1 MPIIWKPN
9 NLTGML
15 LLVFKGGG
23 NTSLIIM
30 AFRNWIPPV
39 TARLSSVTL
48 MIIAEFIL
56 SIFGS
61 PLILLLSPPHL
72 LSICCGWVCPNG
84 RMSAGGLGTT
94 EQALSSPG
102 PFQSRSFILCL
113 YLELLSR
120 GQHHTSAPI
129 VTVYATTASC
139 GPCKKDEQWRQLE
152 FLCS

>member
-1 MPIIWKPN
+1 
-9 NLTGML
+9 ML

-61 PLILLLSPPHL
+61 PLILLLPP
-72 LSICCGWVCPNG
+72 P
-84 RMSAGGLGTT
+84 
-94 EQALSSPG
+94 
-102 PFQSRSFILCL
+102 PF
-113 YLELLSR
+113 
-120 GQHHTSAPI
+120 
-129 VTVYATTASC
+129 
-139 GPCKKDEQWRQLE
+139 
-152 FLCS
+152 

>member
-1 MPIIWKPN
+1 
-9 NLTGML
+9 ML

-61 PLILLLSPPHL
+61 PLILLLPPPPFKHL
-72 LSICCGWVCPNG
+72 LWF
-84 RMSAGGLGTT
+84 
-94 EQALSSPG
+94 LS
-102 PFQSRSFILCL
+102 
-113 YLELLSR
+113 LS
-120 GQHHTSAPI
+120 
-129 VTVYATTASC
+129 
-139 GPCKKDEQWRQLE
+139 QWE
-152 FLCS
+152 DVG

>member
-1 MPIIWKPN
+1 
-9 NLTGML
+9 ML

-30 AFRNWIPPV
+30 AFRNWILPV

-61 PLILLLSPPHL
+61 PLILLLSPPPPFKHL
-72 LSICCGWVCPNG
+72 LWFLSLSQWEDVGW
-84 RMSAGGLGTT
+84 GLGTA

-102 PFQSRSFILCL
+102 PFQFISFILCL

-120 GQHHTSAPI
+120 GQRHTSAPI

-152 FLCS
+152 CLCS